1 MQLLNKLSYKD
12 KDYVLEDVRGFISLE
27 SKGIP
32 SGFYGGRVTQLA
44 ATEEP
49 GLYMCMEVMVPI
61 DLLLIDS
68 EIEYVIEETPFSDEP
83 EEVALENFEEYTV
96 AQLKECLEAYDV
108 DFPSRTTKPEL
119 IELLEN
125 HLRSINEVE

>member
-12 KDYVLEDVRGFISLE
+12 KDYVLEDVRGFISLA

-68 EIEYVIEETPFSDEP
+68 EIEYEIPFSEEP
-83 EEVALENFEEYTV
+83 EIPGYDEDVNFEEYTV
-96 AQLKECLEAYDV
+96 AKLKECLEAYDV
-108 DFPSRTTKPEL
+108 DFPSRATKPEL
-119 IELLEN
+119 INLLEE
-125 HLRSINEVE
+125 HLRSL